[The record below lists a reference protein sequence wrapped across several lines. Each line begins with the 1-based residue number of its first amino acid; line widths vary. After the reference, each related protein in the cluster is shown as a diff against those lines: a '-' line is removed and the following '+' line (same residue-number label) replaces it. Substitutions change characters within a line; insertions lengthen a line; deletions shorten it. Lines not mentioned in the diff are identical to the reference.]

1 MRGLF
6 VHIGLHK
13 TGSSTIQGFLRDNER
28 ALVDRGYEFSSVGRG
43 HGLGN
48 IDIANSVS
56 ERRSA
61 LGDRRGSADTL
72 AAEVRARPE
81 RTHVISAEAFETLND
96 EDVARL
102 AAAFAGIP
110 VTVVC
115 YIRNTPAHIQSRYAQ
130 LAKSASLDTDF
141 DAFFARLRDSLS
153 VLPKLERWGAA
164 FGWQNLVIASVDG
177 FSPATPDLVHHFLG
191 ALGIADTSGLR
202 FARGSRNV
210 SPGWK
215 TLEAARAVFSGTP
228 LLLRA
233 RGVTE
238 DRTDAAMQK
247 LRRLTLEA
255 VEAAAA
261 AAWPEDPR
269 TQYLTTAQWL
279 EASEV
284 YRSDIES
291 ANSRLP
297 EARRIP
303 PPALLPPEPRRF
315 LPAFAEI
322 PATERATF
330 LAAFAA
336 ALHGDKVT
344 RPLRVRADDRGIYMD
359 APEEWRAL
367 HRREPRPD
375 APQGIPV
382 TAPGAEQRD
391 ASKAGSGATRS
402 RRAAERKH
410 RSGKPGGS
418 AERDG
423 KRGGRAAAARAG
435 TRSASPPAAVLGKP
449 QGGAGGI
456 FHSIRRLFRIGVFDR
471 IFRRGKP

>member
-28 ALVDRGYEFSSVGRG
+28 ALADRGYEFSSVGRG

-61 LGDRRGSADTL
+61 LGDRRGSAETL
-72 AAEVRARPE
+72 AAEIRARPE
-81 RTHVISAEAFETLND
+81 RIHVVSAEAFETLND

-102 AAAFAGIP
+102 AAALAGIP

-115 YIRNTPAHIQSRYAQ
+115 YVRNTPAHIQSRYAQ
-130 LAKSASLDTDF
+130 LAKAASLDVDF
-141 DAFFARLRDSLS
+141 DAFFERLRGSLS
-153 VLPKLERWGAA
+153 LLPKLERWGAA
-164 FGWQNLVIASVDG
+164 FGWQNLVVASVDG
-177 FSPATPDLVHHFLG
+177 FSPATPELLHHFLG
-191 ALGIADTSGLR
+191 VLGIADASGLR
-202 FARGSRNV
+202 FGRGSRNI

-247 LRRLTLEA
+247 LRRLALEA
-255 VEAAAA
+255 VETAAS

-284 YRSDIES
+284 YRHDIEA
-291 ANSRLP
+291 ANIRLP

-303 PPALLPPEPRRF
+303 TPALVPPGPRPFLPDFAEIPAAERAVF
-315 LPAFAEI
+315 LPAFA
-322 PATERATF
+322 T
-330 LAAFAA
+330 
-336 ALHGDKVT
+336 ALHGHRTT

-359 APEEWRAL
+359 AAEEWRAL
-367 HRREPRPD
+367 HGREPRPATPLGTLVAVPGMASKDDD
-375 APQGIPV
+375 AS
-382 TAPGAEQRD
+382 AA
-391 ASKAGSGATRS
+391 ASKARAPRPAADRRQRQGA
-402 RRAAERKH
+402 AKDGAE
-410 RSGKPGGS
+410 
-418 AERDG
+418 
-423 KRGGRAAAARAG
+423 RGGRRGDRSGARAAARTAEG
-435 TRSASPPAAVLGKP
+435 SAKTGSAP
-449 QGGAGGI
+449 GGI
-456 FHSIRRLFRIGVFDR
+456 FHSIRRLFRIGVFAG

>member
-28 ALVDRGYEFSSVGRG
+28 ALVERGYEFSSVGRG

-56 ERRSA
+56 ERRNA
-61 LGDRRGSADTL
+61 LGDRRGSAETL

-102 AAAFAGIP
+102 AAALAGIP

-115 YIRNTPAHIQSRYAQ
+115 YIRNTPAHVQSRYAQ
-130 LAKSASLDTDF
+130 LAKAASLDTDF
-141 DAFFARLRDSLS
+141 DAFFERLRDSLS

-164 FGWQNLVIASVDG
+164 FGWENLVVASVDG

-191 ALGIADTSGLR
+191 ALGIADTAGLR

-255 VEAAAA
+255 IEAAAA
-261 AAWPEDPR
+261 GAGPGLPPRHRQRQLPAPGSAADRAAGTSAAGAPPLPPRLRRDPGDGTDDLPRRLRRRAPRRQDHPAAPRPRRRPGHLHGRPRRVARASPSGSTPRHASGHAGDGAGCGATGRRCIHGSIQGDQASPGRR
-269 TQYLTTAQWL
+269 TEAATREAQSPGGTGRQGWR
-279 EASEV
+279 ASD
-284 YRSDIES
+284 RG
-291 ANSRLP
+291 
-297 EARRIP
+297 ARR
-303 PPALLPPEPRRF
+303 
-315 LPAFAEI
+315 
-322 PATERATF
+322 RAVGT
-330 LAAFAA
+330 
-336 ALHGDKVT
+336 
-344 RPLRVRADDRGIYMD
+344 P
-359 APEEWRAL
+359 
-367 HRREPRPD
+367 
-375 APQGIPV
+375 
-382 TAPGAEQRD
+382 
-391 ASKAGSGATRS
+391 
-402 RRAAERKH
+402 
-410 RSGKPGGS
+410 
-418 AERDG
+418 
-423 KRGGRAAAARAG
+423 GRA
-435 TRSASPPAAVLGKP
+435 GKSS
-449 QGGAGGI
+449 G
-456 FHSIRRLFRIGVFDR
+456 RRKRHIPFDTTLV
-471 IFRRGKP
+471 